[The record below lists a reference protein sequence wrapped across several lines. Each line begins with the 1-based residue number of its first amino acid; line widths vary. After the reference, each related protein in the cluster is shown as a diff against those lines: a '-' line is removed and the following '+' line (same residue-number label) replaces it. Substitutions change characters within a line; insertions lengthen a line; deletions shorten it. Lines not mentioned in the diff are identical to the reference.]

1 MLCGRAKRPESP
13 VLSGDI
19 AASLPAP
26 RPLRLSQRSGVF
38 ALAALVAGL
47 SLIPLGFIVVVAVT
61 SGWDEMMRL
70 VFRPRVLDLLIHT
83 IWLEAIT
90 LPVASLLGVGLAWIT
105 ERTMLRG
112 TRWWGALM
120 VAPLAV
126 PAFVQSYAW
135 NSVFPQLH
143 GLPGAVT
150 ISLISYL
157 PFVYLPVAAQLRRL
171 DPALEDGAAALGTG
185 PAAIFWRVVLPQLRW
200 PICAGALLVGLH
212 LLGEYGLFVLMR
224 YDTFATAIVDQFESV
239 YNGPAANLLGGVLV
253 LCTAA
258 LIGLETLLRGDR
270 RYARLGAGAA
280 RQPVRHD
287 LGRWRWPAVAL
298 LAVVAVLS
306 VGVTLAT
313 LLRWLWIGG
322 AAIWR
327 VDQIGAALGQSIF
340 YAVLAGAIT
349 TLLAVP
355 MAWLTVRAPGKLQRG
370 LEAAHLYV
378 GALPGIIVALA
389 LVSITVR
396 VALPLYQTAATLI
409 FAYVL
414 MFLPRALTGLR
425 SSMAQAPVELERAAM
440 SLGRSP
446 LVAIWQTTMRLAAP
460 GVAASMAL
468 VALGVANELTGTLLL
483 APNGTR
489 TLATKFWALTGELD
503 YVAAAP
509 YAVLLIV
516 LSLPLTV
523 LLRRQA
529 DRTLRA

>member
-1 MLCGRAKRPESP
+1 
-13 VLSGDI
+13 LSAEI
-19 AASLPAP
+19 AASLPAS
-26 RPLRLSQRSGVF
+26 RPLRLPQRAAAF
-38 ALAALVAGL
+38 AVATLVAAL
-47 SLIPLGFIVVVAVT
+47 SLIPLGFIAWVALAA
-61 SGWDEMMRL
+61 GWEQVRTL
-70 VFRPRVLDLLIHT
+70 VFRPRVGELLVNT

-90 LPVASLLGVGLAWIT
+90 LPVAAALGVGLAWLT
-105 ERTMLRG
+105 ERTALPG
-112 TRWWGALM
+112 ARWWAALL
-120 VAPLAV
+120 VAPLAI

-135 NSVFPQLH
+135 NSVLPQLH
-143 GLPGAVT
+143 GLPGAVV
-150 ISLISYL
+150 IALISYL

-171 DPALEDGAAALGTG
+171 DPALEDGAAALGKN
-185 PAAIFWRVVLPQLRW
+185 PRAIFFRVVLPQLRW
-200 PICAGALLVGLH
+200 PVCAGALLVGLH
-212 LLGEYGLFVLMR
+212 LLGEYGLFVLVR

-253 LCTAA
+253 LCTVV
-258 LIGLETLLRGDR
+258 LIGGETLLRGDR
-270 RYARLGAGAA
+270 RYARLGTGAA
-280 RQPVRHD
+280 RRPVRHE
-287 LGRWRWPAVAL
+287 LGRWLAPALAG

-306 VGVTLAT
+306 VGVTFGT

-322 AAIWR
+322 AAVWR
-327 VDQIGAALGQSIF
+327 LDQVGAALGQSVF
-340 YAVLAGAIT
+340 YALAGGVLT

-355 MAWLTVRAPGKLQRG
+355 MAWLTIRAPGRWQRA
-370 LEAAHLYV
+370 LEASHLYV

-396 VALPLYQTAATLI
+396 LPIYQTAWTLV

-425 SSMAQAPVELERAAM
+425 SSMAQAPIELERAAM
-440 SLGRSP
+440 ILGRPP
-446 LVAIWQTTMRLAAP
+446 LLAVLQTTMRLAAP
-460 GVAASMAL
+460 GIAASMAL
-468 VALGVANELTGTLLL
+468 VALGIANELTGTLLL

-509 YAVLLIV
+509 YALLLIV

-529 DRTLRA
+529 DRTLAA

>member
-1 MLCGRAKRPESP
+1 MSGESAP
-13 VLSGDI
+13 I
-19 AASLPAP
+19 AVVP
-26 RPLRLSQRSGVF
+26 RPLRLPQRAGVS
-38 ALAALVAGL
+38 AAATLVAAL
-47 SLIPLGFIVVVAVT
+47 SLIPLAFVVAVAVL
-61 SGWDEMMRL
+61 SGWDQVAKL
-70 VFRPRVLDLLIHT
+70 VFRPRVGELLVNT
-83 IWLEAIT
+83 IWLELIT
-90 LPVASLLGVGLAWIT
+90 LPVASGLGVVLAWIT
-105 ERTMLRG
+105 ERTALPG
-112 TRWWGALM
+112 ARWWAALM
-120 VAPLAV
+120 VAPLAI

-135 NSVFPQLH
+135 NTVLPQLH

-171 DPALEDGAAALGTG
+171 DPALEDGAAALGKG
-185 PAAIFWRVVLPQLRW
+185 PVQVFWRVVLPQLRW
-200 PICAGALLVGLH
+200 PVCAGALLVGLH

-270 RYARLGAGAA
+270 RYARLGAGSA
-280 RQPVRHD
+280 RQPGRQE
-287 LGRWRWPAVAL
+287 LGPWRPAAIGL

-306 VGVTLAT
+306 VGVTFAV
-313 LLRWLWIGG
+313 LLRWMWIGG
-322 AAIWR
+322 LAIWR
-327 VDQIGAALGQSIF
+327 LDQIGAALGQSVF
-340 YAVLAGAIT
+340 YALAGGLIT
-349 TLLAVP
+349 TLVAVP
-355 MAWLTVRAPGKLQRG
+355 MAWLTVRAPGKYQRL
-370 LEAAHLYV
+370 LEACHLYV
-378 GALPGIIVALA
+378 GALPGLIVALA
-389 LVSITVR
+389 LVTITVR
-396 VALPLYQTAATLI
+396 VALPLYQTSATLV

-440 SLGRSP
+440 SLGRP
-446 LVAIWQTTMRLAAP
+446 PMAAVMLTTMRLAAP
-460 GVAASMAL
+460 GIAASIAL

-489 TLATKFWALTGELD
+489 TLATKFWALTSELD

-509 YAVLLIV
+509 YAVLMVV

-523 LLRRQA
+523 LLRQQA
-529 DRTLRA
+529 ERALRA

>member
-1 MLCGRAKRPESP
+1 M
-13 VLSGDI
+13 
-19 AASLPAP
+19 SLPAQ
-26 RPLRLSQRSGVF
+26 RPLRLPQRAGVF
-38 ALAALVAGL
+38 AVAGLVALL

-61 SGWDEMMRL
+61 SGWDQVMKL
-70 VFRPRVLDLLIHT
+70 VIRPRVGELLINT
-83 IWLEAIT
+83 VWLEAIT
-90 LPVASLLGVGLAWIT
+90 LPVAAVLGVGLAWIT
-105 ERTMLRG
+105 ERTVLPG
-112 TRWWGALM
+112 ARWWAALM
-120 VAPLAV
+120 VAPLAI

-135 NSVFPQLH
+135 NSVLPQLH
-143 GLPGAVT
+143 GLSGAVV

-171 DPALEDGAAALGTG
+171 DPGLEDSAAALGKS
-185 PAAIFWRVVLPQLRW
+185 PRDIFLMVILPQLRW
-200 PICAGALLVGLH
+200 PVCAGALLVGLH
-212 LLGEYGLFVLMR
+212 LLGEYGLFVMMR

-280 RQPVRHD
+280 RQAMRRD
-287 LGRWRWPAVAL
+287 LGRWTAPTIAL
-298 LAVVAVLS
+298 LAVVAALS
-306 VGVTLAT
+306 IGVTLVT

-322 AAIWR
+322 TAIWR
-327 VDQIGAALGQSIF
+327 VDQIGAALGQSLV
-340 YAVLAGAIT
+340 YAIIGGAIT
-349 TLLAVP
+349 TVLAIP
-355 MAWLTVRAPGKLQRG
+355 MAWLTVRAPGKVQRV
-370 LEAAHLYV
+370 LEACHLYV

-396 VALPLYQTAATLI
+396 VMLPLYQTAATLV

-446 LVAIWQTTMRLAAP
+446 MAAIMTTTMRLAAP

-489 TLATKFWALTGELD
+489 TLATKFWALTSELD
-503 YVAAAP
+503 YAAAAP
-509 YAVLLIV
+509 YAVLMIL

-529 DRTLRA
+529 DRALAT

>member
-1 MLCGRAKRPESP
+1 MRAAKSPESP
-13 VLSGDI
+13 VLSGEI
-19 AASLPAP
+19 ASQLSAS
-26 RPLRLSQRSGVF
+26 RPLRLPQRAGVF
-38 ALAALVAGL
+38 AIAALVAGL

-61 SGWDEMMRL
+61 SGWDQMVRL
-70 VFRPRVLDLLIHT
+70 VFRPRVLELLVNT
-83 IWLEAIT
+83 IWLEAIA
-90 LPVASLLGVGLAWIT
+90 LPIAALLGVALAWIT
-105 ERTMLRG
+105 ERTMLAG
-112 TRWWGALM
+112 ARWWAALM
-120 VAPLAV
+120 VAPLAI

-135 NSVFPQLH
+135 NSVLPQLH
-143 GLPGAVT
+143 GLPGAVL
-150 ISLISYL
+150 IALISYL

-171 DPALEDGAAALGTG
+171 DPALEDGAAALGKD
-185 PAAIFWRVVLPQLRW
+185 PRAIFWRVVLPQLRW

-280 RQPVRHD
+280 RQPVRHE
-287 LGRWRWPAVAL
+287 LGQWGIPALVL
-298 LAVVAVLS
+298 LVVVAVLS
-306 VGVTLAT
+306 VGVTMAT

-327 VDQIGAALGQSIF
+327 MDQIGAALGQSIF
-340 YAVLAGAIT
+340 YAVAAGVIT
-349 TLLAVP
+349 TVLAVP
-355 MAWLTVRAPGKLQRG
+355 MAWLTVRAPGKLQRW

-396 VALPLYQTAATLI
+396 VALPLYQTAAALV
-409 FAYVL
+409 FGYVL

-440 SLGRSP
+440 SLGRP
-446 LVAIWQTTMRLAAP
+446 PMAAIWQTTMRLAAP

-489 TLATKFWALTGELD
+489 TLATKFWALTSQLD

-509 YAVLLIV
+509 YAILMIA

-529 DRTLRA
+529 DRALRA

>member
-1 MLCGRAKRPESP
+1 M
-13 VLSGDI
+13 
-19 AASLPAP
+19 
-26 RPLRLSQRSGVF
+26 F
-38 ALAALVAGL
+38 ALAGLVALL
-47 SLIPLGFIVVVAVT
+47 SLIPLGFIVAVAVT
-61 SGWDEMMRL
+61 SGWDQMVKL
-70 VFRPRVLDLLIHT
+70 AFRPRVGELLANT
-83 IWLEAIT
+83 FWLELIT
-90 LPVASLLGVGLAWIT
+90 LPLAAVLGVTLAWIT
-105 ERTMLRG
+105 ERTRLPG
-112 TRWWGALM
+112 ARWWAALM
-120 VAPLAV
+120 VTPLAI

-135 NSVFPQLH
+135 NSVLPQLH
-143 GLPGAVT
+143 GLWGAVV
-150 ISLISYL
+150 IALISYL

-171 DPALEDGAAALGTG
+171 DPALEDGAAALGKG
-185 PAAIFWRVVLPQLRW
+185 PRAIFRLVVLPQLRL

-253 LCTAA
+253 LCCAA
-258 LIGLETLLRGDR
+258 LIGLEAFLRGDR
-270 RYARLGAGAA
+270 RYARLGSGAA
-280 RQPVRHD
+280 RQPLRHA
-287 LGRWRWPAVAL
+287 LGVWQWPVITL
-298 LAVVAVLS
+298 LAVVAALS
-306 VGVTLAT
+306 IGVTLAT

-322 AAIWR
+322 AAIWQF
-327 VDQIGAALGQSIF
+327 DAIGAALAQSLF
-340 YAVLAGAIT
+340 YAGVGGVVT
-349 TLLAVP
+349 TVLAVP
-355 MAWLTVRAPGKLQRG
+355 MAWLTVRAPGKVQRL

-396 VALPLYQTAATLI
+396 VMLPLYQTPATLV
-409 FAYVL
+409 FAYAL

-446 LVAIWQTTMRLAAP
+446 MVAIWQTTMRLAAP
-460 GVAASMAL
+460 GIAASMAL

-489 TLATKFWALTGELD
+489 TLATKFWALTSELD
-503 YVAAAP
+503 YAAAAP
-509 YAVLLIV
+509 YALLLIV
-516 LSLPLTV
+516 VSLPLTV

>member
-1 MLCGRAKRPESP
+1 MAG
-13 VLSGDI
+13 
-19 AASLPAP
+19 
-26 RPLRLSQRSGVF
+26 
-38 ALAALVAGL
+38 LVALL
-47 SLIPLGFIVVVAVT
+47 SLIPLGFIVVVAIA
-61 SGWDEMMRL
+61 SGWDQVVKL
-70 VFRPRVLDLLIHT
+70 VVRPRVGDLLVNT
-83 IWLEAIT
+83 LWLEAIT
-90 LPVASLLGVGLAWIT
+90 LPAAAILGVGLAWIT
-105 ERTMLRG
+105 ERNALPG
-112 TRWWGALM
+112 ARWWAALM
-120 VAPLAV
+120 VAPLAI

-135 NSVFPQLH
+135 NSVLPQLH
-143 GLPGAVT
+143 GLPGAVV

-171 DPALEDGAAALGTG
+171 DPGLEDSAAALGKS
-185 PAAIFWRVVLPQLRW
+185 PRDVFLMVVLPQLRW
-200 PICAGALLVGLH
+200 PVCAGALLVGLH

-280 RQPVRHD
+280 RQSMRRE
-287 LGRWRWPAVAL
+287 LGRWTAPAIAL
-298 LAVVAVLS
+298 LILVVVLS
-306 VGVTLAT
+306 IGVTLAT

-322 AAIWR
+322 FAIW
-327 VDQIGAALGQSIF
+327 DINQIGATLGQS
-340 YAVLAGAIT
+340 ALLAIVGGLIT
-349 TLLAVP
+349 TLLAIP
-355 MAWLTVRAPGKLQRG
+355 MAWLTVRAPGKLQRL
-370 LEAAHLYV
+370 LEACHLYV

-389 LVSITVR
+389 LVTITVR
-396 VALPLYQTAATLI
+396 VAHPLYQTAATLV

-446 LVAIWQTTMRLAAP
+446 MAAIMTTTMRLAAP
-460 GVAASMAL
+460 GVAASIAL

-489 TLATKFWALTGELD
+489 TLATKFWALTSELD
-503 YVAAAP
+503 YAAAAP
-509 YAVLLIV
+509 YAVLMIV

-529 DRTLRA
+529 DRALRA

>member
-1 MLCGRAKRPESP
+1 M
-13 VLSGDI
+13 
-19 AASLPAP
+19 
-26 RPLRLSQRSGVF
+26 
-38 ALAALVAGL
+38 
-47 SLIPLGFIVVVAVT
+47 
-61 SGWDEMMRL
+61 
-70 VFRPRVLDLLIHT
+70 
-83 IWLEAIT
+83 
-90 LPVASLLGVGLAWIT
+90 
-105 ERTMLRG
+105 RG
-112 TRWWGALM
+112 T
-120 VAPLAV
+120 
-126 PAFVQSYAW
+126 AFG
-135 NSVFPQLH
+135 PQLH
-143 GLPGAVT
+143 GLPGAVV

-171 DPALEDGAAALGTG
+171 DPALEDGAAALAEPAPGVHAG
-185 PAAIFWRVVLPQLRW
+185 GAAAIALAGVR
-200 PICAGALLVGLH
+200 GALLVGLH

-280 RQPVRHD
+280 RQSVRHK
-287 LGRWRWPAVAL
+287 LGPWMMPAVAL
-298 LAVVAVLS
+298 LAIVGLLS
-306 VGVTLAT
+306 VGGDAGHAAALAVDRRRRH
-313 LLRWLWIGG
+313 LAARPDRRGARPVAGLCAGWRRDHDAAGG
-322 AAIWR
+322 ADGVA
-327 VDQIGAALGQSIF
+327 DGAGTGEGAAPARGVPPLCR
-340 YAVLAGAIT
+340 GA
-349 TLLAVP
+349 A
-355 MAWLTVRAPGKLQRG
+355 
-370 LEAAHLYV
+370 
-378 GALPGIIVALA
+378 GIIVALA

-396 VALPLYQTAATLI
+396 VALPLYQTAATLV

-446 LVAIWQTTMRLAAP
+446 MAAVMQTTMRLAAP
-460 GVAASMAL
+460 GVAASVAL

-489 TLATKFWALTGELD
+489 TLATKFWALTSELD
-503 YVAAAP
+503 YLSAAP
-509 YAVLLIV
+509 YAVLMVV

-529 DRTLRA
+529 DRALTS

>member
-1 MLCGRAKRPESP
+1 
-13 VLSGDI
+13 LSADI
-19 AASLPAP
+19 AASAP
-26 RPLRLSQRSGVF
+26 RQRPLRLPQRTGAF
-38 ALAALVAGL
+38 AVAGLVALL
-47 SLIPLGFIVVVAVT
+47 SLIPLGFIFVVALS
-61 SGWDEMMRL
+61 SGWDQVAKL
-70 VFRPRVLDLLIHT
+70 VLRPRVGELLVNT
-83 IWLEAIT
+83 FWLEAIT
-90 LPVASLLGVGLAWIT
+90 LPVAAVLGVVLAWIT
-105 ERTMLRG
+105 ERTILPAS
-112 TRWWGALM
+112 RWWSALL
-120 VAPLAV
+120 VTPLAI

-135 NSVFPQLH
+135 NSVWPQLH
-143 GLPGAVT
+143 GLPGAVV

-171 DPALEDGAAALGTG
+171 DPALEDGAAALGKS
-185 PAAIFWRVVLPQLRW
+185 PRQVFMLVVLPQLRW
-200 PICAGALLVGLH
+200 PVCAGALLVGLH

-270 RYARLGAGAA
+270 RYARLGTGAA
-280 RQPVRHD
+280 RQSARHS
-287 LGRWRWPAVAL
+287 LGSWMAPAVGL
-298 LAVVAVLS
+298 LALVGLLS

-322 AAIWR
+322 TAIWR
-327 VDQIGAALGQSIF
+327 VDQIGAALGQSLL
-340 YAVLAGAIT
+340 YALLAGAIA

-355 MAWLTVRAPGKLQRG
+355 MAWLTVRAPGRLQRV
-370 LEAAHLYV
+370 LEACHLYV

-396 VALPLYQTAATLI
+396 VALPLYQTVVTLI

-440 SLGRSP
+440 TLGRSP
-446 LVAIWQTTMRLAAP
+446 MAAVLQTTMRLAAP

-489 TLATKFWALTGELD
+489 TLATKFWALTSELD

-509 YAVLLIV
+509 YAILMIV

-529 DRTLRA
+529 DRTLMS